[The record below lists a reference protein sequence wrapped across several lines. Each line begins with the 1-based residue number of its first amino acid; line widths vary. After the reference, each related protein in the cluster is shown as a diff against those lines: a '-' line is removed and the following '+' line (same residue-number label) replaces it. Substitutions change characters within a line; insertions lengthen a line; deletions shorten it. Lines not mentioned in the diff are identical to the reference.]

1 MTSTYKWC
9 QRSKETYWKGKDKH
23 LKSWHIASCQSQRS
37 IVLRIST
44 LCRCPTTPA
53 DPATEQNDPGT
64 TRSIGTASPTP
75 PMAMARHPLWT
86 PFVQADARRREP
98 PPVSSNMA
106 GKSRAT
112 NGGFN
117 RKIIEPN
124 WWFSGTPC
132 LTTLGVWLPVALRCA
147 ILRRWPAWV

>member
-1 MTSTYKWC
+1 
-9 QRSKETYWKGKDKH
+9 
-23 LKSWHIASCQSQRS
+23 
-37 IVLRIST
+37 
-44 LCRCPTTPA
+44 
-53 DPATEQNDPGT
+53 
-64 TRSIGTASPTP
+64 
-75 PMAMARHPLWT
+75 
-86 PFVQADARRREP
+86 VQADARRREP

-106 GKSRAT
+106 GKSRTT

-124 WWFSGTPC
+124 WWFSGTSC